1 MKALTNLK
9 LCALALVLTAGM
21 TSCLKTSDPDFMV
34 VPDVYYLQQSGS
46 GDNARYTPVVRIV
59 GNYPISSAHGKFE
72 NDVVMFSAVPNTS
85 NYYMEAIYVSSVDTV
100 TSGIFTISATSAE
113 ESPRSASNQILFKVS
128 KPLGDF
134 EVEGELKYDDQTR
147 VVTGTW
153 SASENAEGYVLMYQ
167 AGSSNTFAS
176 LGELKTTNKDG
187 KLEGTLTLPSGLS
200 GTVRIAV
207 AAVNGQVCLMKASR
221 SITVGTN

>member
-34 VPDVYYLQQSGS
+34 VPDVAYLQQTFS
-46 GDNARYTPVVRIV
+46 GDEPRYTPVVRIV
-59 GNYPISSAHGKFE
+59 GNYPISSAQGKFE

-113 ESPRSASNQILFKVS
+113 ETPRSASNQILFKVS

-167 AGSSNTFAS
+167 AGSSNTFDP
-176 LGELKTTNKDG
+176 LDKLKTTNKDG
-187 KLEGTLTLPSGLS
+187 KLEGTLTLPSWLS

-207 AAVNGQVCLMKASR
+207 AAVNGSVCLMKTSH

>member
-1 MKALTNLK
+1 
-9 LCALALVLTAGM
+9 
-21 TSCLKTSDPDFMV
+21 
-34 VPDVYYLQQSGS
+34 
-46 GDNARYTPVVRIV
+46 
-59 GNYPISSAHGKFE
+59 
-72 NDVVMFSAVPNTS
+72 MFSAVPNTS

-113 ESPRSASNQILFKVS
+113 ETPRSASNQILFKVS

-207 AAVNGQVCLMKASR
+207 AAVNGQVCLTDSGICRFISLKYPLRTWGILYGNFRHR
-221 SITVGTN
+221 SGICEILNHA

>member
-34 VPDVYYLQQSGS
+34 VPDVAYLQQTFS
-46 GDNARYTPVVRIV
+46 GDEPRYTPVVRIV
-59 GNYPISSAHGKFE
+59 G
-72 NDVVMFSAVPNTS
+72 VVMFTASDTS
-85 NYYMEAIYVSSVDTV
+85 NFYMEAIYVSSVDTV

-113 ESPRSASNQILFKVS
+113 ETPRSASNQILFKVS

-167 AGSSNTFAS
+167 AGSSNTFAP
-176 LGELKTTNKDG
+176 LDKLKTTNKDG
-187 KLEGTLTLPSGLS
+187 KLEGTLTLPSWLS

-207 AAVNGQVCLMKASR
+207 AAVNGSVCLMKTSH